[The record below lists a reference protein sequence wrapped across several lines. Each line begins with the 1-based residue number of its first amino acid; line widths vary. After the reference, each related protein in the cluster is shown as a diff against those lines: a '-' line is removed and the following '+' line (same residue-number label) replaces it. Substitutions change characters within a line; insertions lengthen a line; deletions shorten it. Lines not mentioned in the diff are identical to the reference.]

1 MCVCFIYVAIAS
13 AAYEKACVLF
23 AIAAMQTQVASCQDL
38 KTDDGLK
45 MAAKL
50 FQVGLLRLLHGV
62 TIGDNLGSC
71 LVCFRLC
78 EPFSALTL
86 LLSLIHI

>member
-1 MCVCFIYVAIAS
+1 LFIICCYYSVITLSVFVAAIAS

-23 AIAAMQTQVASCQDL
+23 SIGAMQTQVASRQDM

-50 FQVGLLRLLHGV
+50 FQVRLLPSSSHH
-62 TIGDNLGSC
+62 C
-71 LVCFRLC
+71 
-78 EPFSALTL
+78 
-86 LLSLIHI
+86 

>member
-1 MCVCFIYVAIAS
+1 MIIKSIIIICDYSVLSTCVAAVAS

-23 AIAAMQTQVASCQDL
+23 SIAAMQTQVANIQDM

-50 FQVGLLRLLHGV
+50 FQVGTQR
-62 TIGDNLGSC
+62 N
-71 LVCFRLC
+71 
-78 EPFSALTL
+78 
-86 LLSLIHI
+86 